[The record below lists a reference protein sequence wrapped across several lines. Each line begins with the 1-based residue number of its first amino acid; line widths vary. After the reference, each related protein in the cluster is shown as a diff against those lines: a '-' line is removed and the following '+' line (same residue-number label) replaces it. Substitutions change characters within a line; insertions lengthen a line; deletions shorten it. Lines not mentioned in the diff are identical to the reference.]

1 MRTLLDTHAFL
12 WWVTDS
18 ERLSGIAHSV
28 IADESND
35 IVVSAA
41 SAWEISTKFRLGKL
55 PEADAAAF
63 DIAGIIVSQGF
74 EELAINVTE
83 AERAGRL
90 PGPPPGPVRPNAH
103 RSGIGPRL
111 GSRVD
116 RCDVRPLRRQS
127 AVVTKEFFPD
137 VVAADV

>member
-12 WWVTDS
+12 WWVADS
-18 ERLSGIAHSV
+18 GRLSGIAHSV

-55 PEADAAAF
+55 PEAGAAAF
-63 DIAGIIVSQGF
+63 DIAGIISSQGF
-74 EELAINVTE
+74 EELAISVTE

-90 PGPPPGPVRPNAH
+90 PGPHRDPFDRMLIAQALAH
-103 RSGIGPRL
+103 DL
-111 GSRVD
+111 
-116 RCDVRPLRRQS
+116 
-127 AVVTKEFFPD
+127 AVVSVDATFD
-137 VVAADV
+137 RYGVNRLW